1 MYLKLNL
8 NSAMSG
14 VWKAVMCMSAYMC
27 LNTQQACVDDD
38 VDVGADAADAADV
51 HVWVLK
57 KNKHD
62 WV

>member
-1 MYLKLNL
+1 
-8 NSAMSG
+8 
-14 VWKAVMCMSAYMC
+14 MCGILSKYMC